1 MAKQKQVSASKRREQ
16 MRQQRSPQSRS
27 AQLSHGRRQ
36 QSANRSGW
44 WLVGGIVL
52 MVAVIVGAFVFMA
65 NYEAQQSKVGSDAAF
80 KAITT
85 VKPDVFT
92 RVDKGTFNGQLT
104 AVKNTPVLKGPNGKP
119 EIFYMGGEYCPI
131 CAAQRWAIVTALS
144 RFGSFSPLTPIL
156 SAESQVPTFSFYKS
170 SYHSDYIDFESKEVA
185 DNNSP
190 NYKQLEAL
198 SPDDQKIVN
207 QYARPPYIQQSGIPF
222 MSIGN
227 QYISVGS
234 YYSGSVLTGKS
245 YQDIATAVNDPNSD
259 ISRGIVGGA
268 NMLTAAICKAT
279 NNQPANV
286 CTADPI
292 PSLEQSL
299 PKATATA
306 PSPTQLAQLV
316 QPSERDV
323 RRRS

>member
-1 MAKQKQVSASKRREQ
+1 MAKQKQLSASKRREQ
-16 MRQQRSPQSRS
+16 MRQQRSSQSRS
-27 AQLSHGRRQ
+27 AQQLRGRQ
-36 QSANRSGW
+36 QRSNRSSW

-52 MVAVIVGAFVFMA
+52 MVAVIVGAFIFIA
-65 NYEAQQSKVGSDAAF
+65 NYEAEQSKVGSDTAF
-80 KAITT
+80 KTITT
-85 VKPDVFT
+85 IKPDVFT
-92 RVDKGTFNGQLT
+92 HVDKGTFNGQLT
-104 AVKNTPVLKGPNGKP
+104 AIKNTPVLKGPNGKP

-131 CAAQRWAIVTALS
+131 CAAQRWAIVTSLS

-170 SYHSDYIDFESKEVA
+170 SYHSNYIDFESKEIA
-185 DNNSP
+185 DNTNP
-190 NYKQLEAL
+190 NPNPLETL

-207 QYARPPYIQQSGIPF
+207 QYAKPPYVQQSGIPF

-227 QYISVGS
+227 QYISVGA
-234 YYSGSVLTGKS
+234 YYSGTVLTGKS

-259 ISRGIVGGA
+259 ISRGIVGAA

-299 PKATATA
+299 PTASVTGI
-306 PSPTQLAQLV
+306 SPTQLAQV
-316 QPSERDV
+316 GQVSERDV
-323 RRRS
+323 RRNS